1 MPDSVHMLDKEIG
14 KKESC
19 KEHTALGGRQFGK
32 VVWREQSWIL
42 QSFVHQAFNK
52 GKERGDC

>member
-1 MPDSVHMLDKEIG
+1 MLDKEIG